1 MGCPALAHVN
11 VSHCVKLTDLSLRA
25 VADGCIRLGLLDI
38 SGCPRMSD
46 IGLRYLSVHCRDLH
60 TLGLRS
66 TILISDGLSLGRE
79 NAQGLAA
86 LSHGCKRLQHLDLTK
101 CIRVDDAACKQIG
114 RGFHDLRTL
123 ILFGC
128 SSVSSPGVRDV
139 SRQCHK
145 LTLLDLSHCRLVDDA
160 ALVAMGGS
168 DGGMPL
174 LQSLRLRECE
184 KVTTAGIQ
192 QLCKGCIYIRTLD
205 LAGCHRL
212 DDMAL
217 LAICDHLTE
226 LQHLWLAGLHSIT
239 IIGVSWLADRC
250 INLMELDVTNSAIS
264 YMALKPLR
272 AAWKYGDLR
281 EHGKVRGIVPKYR
294 AMDMMFLDHY
304 GTCWKAAIRIQVQLL
319 ARRDAARRREQALV
333 HWAASKMQSVFR
345 GRQARQYA
353 AVQRMLR
360 RRQHDAATTIQ
371 VGLSYE
377 YDPYPIRIQD
387 LMIQPSFSSSPSFQA
402 SYRAHVAR
410 TLAERLRKQRDRD
423 RYVRMVI
430 RVQAAWRRKKA
441 RDVFNSKRLLKQA
454 WEARRQMAA
463 AVLQRAFR
471 AYGWRN
477 RNSLFSTALKAK
489 KAEQQAAANKLQT
502 LYRGRA
508 ARLEAQQKRQALKLF
523 ERKKEHA
530 AMCLQR
536 VIRRRRENRLHQ
548 RRLDEDAAARSAAT
562 KIQRRFRRRQ
572 DMLSYQLM
580 KIGREF
586 QLRTDAALRLQAAWR
601 RKQGHMAKHMLR
613 VLKDE
618 QYQRRANAATKLQ
631 TRWRGRLG
639 RAAAA
644 QAQQAAIQRLVLQT
658 KLENHLAT
666 VIQAGWRGQ
675 KGRQRYRE
683 AVHARKRRWKEVPN
697 AEGTGAKVYF
707 VSCWHAIHA
716 GGRRRKHCFRTLFD
730 YYGKRI
736 DYGDGEFP
744 SVWPSEIAQ
753 DELDGWYLRTSPFRE
768 PSLVLGDWEK
778 YVDDT
783 SHREWYFNPT
793 TKVSTYLPPNA
804 FKATA
809 EDVAKAWVI
818 KQEAANHVAYYFNE
832 RTGQRTF
839 ERPPTFVENGETTG
853 EAVLDEGGFRGGGV
867 DESSAGATQEAAA
880 TNEDATPCGM
890 DMGDGW
896 TQYWDDTYQVYY
908 YFNTYTQESTYT
920 PPDGAV
926 ESIAL

>member
-250 INLMELDVTNSAIS
+250 INLMELDVTVRCYIVSYIRHTHAEHYTELGHFVHGTQAAASRVEVWRPPRARQSERHRAKIS
-264 YMALKPLR
+264 SHGHDVPRPL
-272 AAWKYGDLR
+272 WHVLESCDSHPGTTLFFLR
-281 EHGKVRGIVPKYR
+281 FAFFTRFKCLYR
-294 AMDMMFLDHY
+294 A
-304 GTCWKAAIRIQVQLL
+304 KV

-360 RRQHDAATTIQ
+360 RRQHDAATRIQ
-371 VGLSYE
+371 VGPSYE
-377 YDPYPIRIQD
+377 YNPYPIRIQD

-402 SYRAHVAR
+402 AYRAHVAR

-430 RVQAAWRRKKA
+430 RVQSAWRRKKA

-454 WEARRQMAA
+454 WEARRQMAG

-523 ERKKEHA
+523 KRKKEHA

-618 QYQRRANAATKLQ
+618 QYQRRAKAATKLQ

-707 VSCWHAIHA
+707 VSV
-716 GGRRRKHCFRTLFD
+716 
-730 YYGKRI
+730 KRCR
-736 DYGDGEFP
+736 
-744 SVWPSEIAQ
+744 
-753 DELDGWYLRTSPFRE
+753 LDI
-768 PSLVLGDWEK
+768 V
-778 YVDDT
+778 
-783 SHREWYFNPT
+783 
-793 TKVSTYLPPNA
+793 
-804 FKATA
+804 
-809 EDVAKAWVI
+809 
-818 KQEAANHVAYYFNE
+818 
-832 RTGQRTF
+832 
-839 ERPPTFVENGETTG
+839 
-853 EAVLDEGGFRGGGV
+853 
-867 DESSAGATQEAAA
+867 
-880 TNEDATPCGM
+880 M
-890 DMGDGW
+890 DCK
-896 TQYWDDTYQVYY
+896 
-908 YFNTYTQESTYT
+908 
-920 PPDGAV
+920 
-926 ESIAL
+926 

>member
-128 SSVSSPGVRDV
+128 CSVSSTGVRDV

-145 LTLLDLSHCRLVDDA
+145 LTLLDLSHCRLVDDT
-160 ALVAMGGS
+160 ALVAIGGS

-250 INLMELDVTNSAIS
+250 INLMELDVTVRCHIASYFDTHTPNSTQNSAIS

-360 RRQHDAATTIQ
+360 RRQHDAATRIQ
-371 VGLSYE
+371 VGPSYE
-377 YDPYPIRIQD
+377 YNPYPIRIQD
-387 LMIQPSFSSSPSFQA
+387 LMNQPSSSSSPSFQA

-430 RVQAAWRRKKA
+430 RVQSAWRRKKA

-454 WEARRQMAA
+454 WEARRQIAA

-489 KAEQQAAANKLQT
+489 KAEQQAAANKLQS

-644 QAQQAAIQRLVLQT
+644 QAQQAAIQ
-658 KLENHLAT
+658 
-666 VIQAGWRGQ
+666 
-675 KGRQRYRE
+675 
-683 AVHARKRRWKEVPN
+683 
-697 AEGTGAKVYF
+697 
-707 VSCWHAIHA
+707 CWHAIHA

-793 TKVSTYLPPNA
+793 TKMSTYLPPNA

-839 ERPPTFVENGETTG
+839 ERPPTFVENGETMG
-853 EAVLDEGGFRGGGV
+853 EAELDEGGFRGGGV
-867 DESSAGATQEAAA
+867 DEGSTGAIQEAAA
-880 TNEDATPCGM
+880 TNEDATPYGM
-890 DMGDGW
+890 DMGNGW